1 MKRFIIALVCVV
13 FVQNVVAQ
21 APIVDTVVSTK
32 DTSYWKKTFKSG
44 MNITGSAFSD
54 NWKAGGVNNFSY
66 LLFLNYIA
74 NYKKEKDSWD
84 NQLDLQFGQ
93 IITKNAPEF
102 RKTQDRIFI
111 DSKYGRALNKKWNLY
126 TSFNAQSFFAKGYSY
141 KDRVIPVPTSKFK
154 DTATNISSF
163 INPAYFSQTIGF
175 EYKPTDWYFIRL
187 GVFAA
192 KQTLVTRSFSVNEV
206 EKNYGVE
213 RGKSWRN
220 EFGLFNLFAG
230 VNKNVRKNI
239 NIKASYQFFFSNID
253 YFFRRDVVKA
263 RFADKPQLQQAYD
276 RADAYMDHRFDFMLT
291 AKLTKYITTSFT
303 YIGIYDFDQDK
314 NTQHSH
320 NLTVGLLYTFQ
331 NFVEPPPKK

>member
-1 MKRFIIALVCVV
+1 MRRLIVV
-13 FVQNVVAQ
+13 LISIVFFQHISAQ
-21 APIVDTVVSTK
+21 TIPDTVVLPQK
-32 DTSYWKKTFKSG
+32 DTTYWKKTFKSG
-44 MNITGSAFSD
+44 VNIAGSAFSD

-74 NYKKEKDSWD
+74 NYKKDKDSWD

-93 IITKNAPEF
+93 IITKSAPEF

-126 TSFNAQSFFAKGYSY
+126 TSFNAQSFFAKGYNY
-141 KDRVIPVPTSKFK
+141 KDRIVPVPNSKFK
-154 DTATNISSF
+154 DTAINISSF
-163 INPAYFSQTIGF
+163 INPAYFSQTVGF
-175 EYKPTDWYFIRL
+175 EYKPVDWYFVRL
-187 GVFAA
+187 GVFSA
-192 KQTLVTRSFSVNEV
+192 KQTLVTRAFLPNEV

-230 VNKNVRKNI
+230 VNRNVRSNI

-253 YFFRRDVVKA
+253 YLFRRDVVKA
-263 RFADKPQLQQAYD
+263 RFTDKPELQKAYD
-276 RADAYMDHRFDFMLT
+276 RVDAYTDHRLDFMLT
-291 AKLTKYITTSFT
+291 AKLTKYITASFT
-303 YIGIYDFDQDK
+303 YIAIYDYDQDK

-320 NLTVGLLYTFQ
+320 NLAVGLLYSFQ
-331 NFVEPPPKK
+331 NFIEPPKK